1 MGRHATRHL
10 TKKQAYFETVG
21 IKFEKPIQIPHQ
33 SLWTVYS
40 YDEYGW
46 VKTIKSSHIDTDD
59 VPDNLKAQEYSDML
73 EPYAQEIDKANK
85 EVLKKLNTLNEAI
98 CKLNDAR
105 NKAWQVITSHADD
118 QWFWG
123 RPYATHSDD
132 YHEKIK
138 PLDEKIKELE
148 TQLATLTDDNPQSK
162 ILKKEI
168 KNLED
173 LKKTL

>member
-85 EVLKKLNTLNEAI
+85 EVQKKLNTLNEAI
-98 CKLNDAR
+98 RKLNDAR
-105 NKAWQVITSHADD
+105 DNAWQFITSHADD
-118 QWFWG
+118 GWYWG
-123 RPYATHSDD
+123 RPYATHGDD
-132 YHEKIK
+132 YHEKVEQINLRLK
-138 PLDEKIKELE
+138 DLEFILTTLAGNDPKAKLVKE
-148 TQLATLTDDNPQSK
+148 
-162 ILKKEI
+162 EI
-168 KNLED
+168 KDLEN